1 MANVKLSEL
10 TAATSVVDANEFEIN
25 ESGTSKKV
33 TAAQI
38 QSYIESNLTSG
49 SKMLKGDG
57 SGGVADA
64 TATNGT
70 SGQYLKTNGDGT
82 FDWESVVTFDSGTR
96 MIFAQNTAPTGWTK
110 DTTNYDQHALRV
122 TTGTAATGGT
132 VDFTT
137 AFASVGVSV
146 SGSTNAVATSGTV
159 QNHTLSTAQM
169 PSHTHTYQG
178 SSGTTSGNQGKTG
191 PANYSPNRT
200 TSATGGGGAHSH
212 GFQGSS
218 HSHTF
223 SGTDT
228 INLAVKYLDVITA
241 TKD

>member
-10 TAATSVVDANEFEIN
+10 TAATSVADANEFEIN

-38 QSYIESNLTSG
+38 QAYIESNLTSG
-49 SKMLKGDG
+49 TKILKGDG

-64 TATNGT
+64 TTTNGT

-82 FDWESVVTFDSGTR
+82 FDWESVVTFDSGTA
-96 MIFAQNTAPTGWTK
+96 MIFAQSTAPTGWTK
-110 DTTNYDQHALRV
+110 STTHNDKALRV
-122 TTGTAATGGT
+122 TSGTASSGGS
-132 VDFTT
+132 VAFST
-137 AFASVGVSV
+137 AFASQGVSV
-146 SGSTNAVATSGTV
+146 SGTTNSVATTGTV
-159 QNHTLSTAQM
+159 GNHTLATNRI
-169 PSHTHTYQG
+169 PSHTHLSYG
-178 SSGTTSGNQGKTG
+178 RIGNGNRNL
-191 PANYSPNRT
+191 ANGIGGGNYGNNKA
-200 TSATGGGGAHSH
+200 TSATGGGAAHNHS
-212 GFQGSS
+212 FTGSS

-228 INLAVKYLDVITA
+228 IDLTVQYVDVIIA